1 MRRRH
6 KPEAPLLYLSAS
18 METLQDAKDKKNLL
32 VMPRTIAVLAGV
44 LPEARTLIYCS
55 FYKKY

>member
-1 MRRRH
+1 MYRLIKLRYGGL
-6 KPEAPLLYLSAS
+6 PLLYLSAS

-44 LPEARTLIYCS
+44 LPPNIDLL
-55 FYKKY
+55 